1 MLESLV
7 IIAHDYLSRDY
18 FLHVGIILH
27 VSLTSLK
34 PNTRKENE
42 SSVGND
48 ETIGTDFLT
57 WVSNVSRRTN

>member
-7 IIAHDYLSRDY
+7 IMAHDYLSRDY
-18 FLHVGIILH
+18 FLHVEIILH
-27 VSLTSLK
+27 MSLTSLK

-48 ETIGTDFLT
+48 ETIETDFLT
-57 WVSNVSRRTN
+57 